1 MNGVEG
7 LWTVDRTELLESAL
21 DSMAEGIAL
30 ADHDGRLALWNRAA
44 ETITGFASA
53 ETVGHS
59 VREMLDALVVG
70 GAQHWIRQTDAVSA
84 HGRGWPLRV
93 RHKVGHEVPVVAR
106 VFLLRDGL
114 GARIGTGVVFHPAE
128 VLDALPHG
136 ELVED
141 ANIRKSQ
148 VEIEDRLAAMHE
160 DFLRSDTPLGVLWV
174 TVDQASGLRRT
185 HGARACEAM
194 LEKVERTLA
203 SGLKPAEEIGRWGD
217 DEFLVLSHERNAAM
231 LAAHAQSLAGL
242 ARTTDFRWWGD
253 RISLSVS
260 IGAAQAERG
269 EPLAKLLERA
279 QAAMFASVR
288 AEGNHITAAPGR
300 PACSPS

>member
-1 MNGVEG
+1 
-7 LWTVDRTELLESAL
+7 
-21 DSMAEGIAL
+21 
-30 ADHDGRLALWNRAA
+30 
-44 ETITGFASA
+44 
-53 ETVGHS
+53 
-59 VREMLDALVVG
+59 
-70 GAQHWIRQTDAVSA
+70 
-84 HGRGWPLRV
+84 
-93 RHKVGHEVPVVAR
+93 
-106 VFLLRDGL
+106 
-114 GARIGTGVVFHPAE
+114 
-128 VLDALPHG
+128 
-136 ELVED
+136 
-141 ANIRKSQ
+141 
-148 VEIEDRLAAMHE
+148 
-160 DFLRSDTPLGVLWV
+160 
-174 TVDQASGLRRT
+174 
-185 HGARACEAM
+185 M

-279 QAAMFASVR
+279 QAAMFASVL

-300 PACSPS
+300 SACSPS